1 MRFKFLL
8 HLLVLEDLGSCL
20 DDDVSWDQVLLV
32 LLRLQVAT
40 LWLYGPKMHRSL
52 KNDLFTGPR
61 TDMVHSN
68 DVIKN
73 PEVGIIHGT
82 VAYRYVYRYT
92 SYR

>member
-40 LWLYGPKMHRSL
+40 LWLWT
-52 KNDLFTGPR
+52 KNAQI
-61 TDMVHSN
+61 
-68 DVIKN
+68 IKK
-73 PEVGIIHGT
+73 
-82 VAYRYVYRYT
+82 
-92 SYR
+92 